1 MKLLHIADLHLGRFL
16 DGRPRWDEQ
25 EAVLDE
31 IVAIARREEVDL
43 VLAAGDVFDSF
54 IPPARAEELF
64 YDFAARLLDCG
75 CVFIA
80 IAGNHDQPQRMAA
93 AAPLAQR
100 QGLYLLGL
108 PGEEPVTVTC
118 RDGRKAV
125 VAALPYVSE
134 ARAQELFSADLS
146 DEEGTSLAYR
156 DCLAQKLRALSA
168 AFSEDTAN
176 IVLAHLFVNG
186 GFSSDSERPL
196 SAQVGGS
203 FGVDAAV
210 FPEDCDY
217 IALGHLHRPQSI
229 SAACP
234 CRYAGSPLA
243 YSFSE
248 ADQQKSV
255 TLVEISWQEGEKEV
269 SWQVLPLNSG
279 RPLSRWHCDSY
290 ADAMDRASDPA
301 QREMWVQ
308 LTVELTRPMSGE
320 ELDAL
325 YAAHPYLIA
334 VNPIYPDIQR
344 EQRQAEESA
353 SLTVL
358 ERFAAFAR
366 DNEGV
371 EPDEEL
377 LSAFTSLLQD
387 REGDDEL

>member
-1 MKLLHIADLHLGRFL
+1 
-16 DGRPRWDEQ
+16 
-25 EAVLDE
+25 
-31 IVAIARREEVDL
+31 
-43 VLAAGDVFDSF
+43 
-54 IPPARAEELF
+54 
-64 YDFAARLLDCG
+64 
-75 CVFIA
+75 
-80 IAGNHDQPQRMAA
+80 MAA

-108 PGEEPVTVTC
+108 PGDEPVTVTC

-279 RPLSRWHCDSY
+279 RPLSRWHCASY
-290 ADAMDRASDPA
+290 TEALDRASDPA

-308 LTVELTRPMSGE
+308 LTVELARPMSGE

-334 VNPIYPDIQR
+334 VNPIYPDIRR
-344 EQRQAEESA
+344 EQQQAEESA

-377 LSAFTSLLQD
+377 LAAFTSLLQD

>member
-31 IVAIARREEVDL
+31 IVALARREEVDL

-64 YDFAARLLDCG
+64 YDFAARLLESG

-93 AAPLAQR
+93 ASPLTRR

-108 PGEEPVTVTC
+108 PGEEPVTVIC
-118 RDGRKAV
+118 RNGRRAV

-134 ARAQELFSADLS
+134 ARAQELFGADLS
-146 DEEGTSLAYR
+146 DDEDMSLAYR
-156 DCLAQKLRALSA
+156 DCLARKLQALSA
-168 AFSEDTAN
+168 PFSEDTAN

-196 SAQVGGS
+196 ASQVGGS

-210 FPEDCDY
+210 FPENCDY

-255 TLVEISWQEGEKEV
+255 TLVEINWDKDGKNVAWQA
-269 SWQVLPLNSG
+269 LPLSSG
-279 RPLSRWHCDSY
+279 RPLSRWRCSSY
-290 ADAMDRASDPA
+290 AEALDRAGDPG

-308 LTVELTRPMSGE
+308 LTLELPQPLSGE

-334 VNPIYPDIQR
+334 VNPVYPDIRR
-344 EQRQAEESA
+344 EQQQAEESA

-377 LSAFTSLLQD
+377 LAAFTSLLQD

>member
-1 MKLLHIADLHLGRFL
+1 M
-16 DGRPRWDEQ
+16 
-25 EAVLDE
+25 
-31 IVAIARREEVDL
+31 
-43 VLAAGDVFDSF
+43 LAAGDVFDSF

-64 YDFAARLLDCG
+64 YGFASRLLDCG

-80 IAGNHDQPQRMAA
+80 IAGNHDQPQRLAA
-93 AAPLAQR
+93 ADPLGRR

-108 PGEEPVTVTC
+108 PEEEPVSVTC
-118 RDGRKAV
+118 RDGRRAV

-134 ARAQELFSADLS
+134 ARAQELFGADLS
-146 DEEGTSLAYR
+146 DEQDISLAYR
-156 DCLAQKLRALSA
+156 DCLARKLQSLSA
-168 AFSEDTAN
+168 AFSADSAN

-196 SAQVGGS
+196 AAQVGGS
-203 FGVDAAV
+203 FGVDAGV
-210 FPEDCDY
+210 FPAGCDY
-217 IALGHLHRPQSI
+217 IALGHLHRPQNI

-255 TLVEISWQEGEKEV
+255 TLVEIDWRDGEKET
-269 SWQVLPLNSG
+269 SCQVLPLSSG
-279 RPLSRWHCDSY
+279 RPLSRWRCASY
-290 ADAMDRASDPA
+290 AEALQRAGDPA

-308 LTVELTRPMSGE
+308 LTVELTQPMSGE

-334 VNPIYPDIQR
+334 VNPVYPDIRQ

-353 SLTVL
+353 SLSVL

-366 DNEGV
+366 DSEGV
-371 EPDEEL
+371 EPDPEL
-377 LSAFTSLLQD
+377 LAAFASLLQD

>member
-1 MKLLHIADLHLGRFL
+1 MKLLHTADLHLGRFL
-16 DGRPRWDEQ
+16 DGRSRWDEQ

-31 IVAIARREEVDL
+31 IVAIARREQVDL
-43 VLAAGDVFDSF
+43 ILAAGDVFDSF

-64 YDFAARLLDCG
+64 YAFAARLLESG
-75 CVFIA
+75 CTVVA

-93 AAPLAQR
+93 AAPLGAG

-108 PGEEPVTVTC
+108 PGEEAVTVTC
-118 RDGRKAV
+118 RDGRQAV

-134 ARAQELFSADLS
+134 ARAQELFAADLS
-146 DEEGTSLAYR
+146 DDKEISLAYR
-156 DCLAQKLRALSA
+156 DCLARKLASLSSG
-168 AFSEDTAN
+168 FREDTAN

-196 SAQVGGS
+196 AAQVGGS
-203 FGVDAAV
+203 FGVDAGV
-210 FPEDCDY
+210 FPPESDY

-229 SAACP
+229 AADAP

-255 TLVEISWQEGEKEV
+255 TLVDISWEDGEKQV
-269 SWQVLPLNSG
+269 AWQSLPLTSG
-279 RPLSRWHCDSY
+279 RPLSRWRCGSY
-290 ADAMDRASDPA
+290 AEALQRAGDPA
-301 QREMWVQ
+301 QRDMWVQ
-308 LTVELTRPMSGE
+308 LTVELEQPLTGE

-325 YAAHPYLIA
+325 YAAHPHLIA

-344 EQRQAEESA
+344 EQREAEESA
-353 SLTVL
+353 SLSVL

-366 DNEGV
+366 DSEGV
-371 EPDEEL
+371 EPDEAL
-377 LSAFTSLLQD
+377 LAAFVSLLEKK
-387 REGDDEL
+387 EGDDEL

>member
-25 EAVLDE
+25 QAVLDE
-31 IVAIARREEVDL
+31 IVDIARREQVDL

-64 YDFAARLLDCG
+64 YGFASRLLDCG

-80 IAGNHDQPQRMAA
+80 IAGNHDQPQRLAA
-93 AAPLAQR
+93 ADPLGRR

-108 PGEEPVTVTC
+108 PEEEPVSVTC
-118 RDGRKAV
+118 RDGRRAV

-134 ARAQELFSADLS
+134 ARAQELFGADLS
-146 DEEGTSLAYR
+146 DEQDISLAYR
-156 DCLAQKLRALSA
+156 DCLARKLQSLSA
-168 AFSEDTAN
+168 AFSADTAN

-196 SAQVGGS
+196 ASQVGGS

-210 FPEDCDY
+210 FPAGCDY
-217 IALGHLHRPQSI
+217 IALGHLHRPQNI

-255 TLVEISWQEGEKEV
+255 TMVEIDWRDGEKET
-269 SWQVLPLNSG
+269 SCQVLPLSSG
-279 RPLSRWHCDSY
+279 RPLSRWRCASY
-290 ADAMDRASDPA
+290 AEALQRAGDPA

-308 LTVELTRPMSGE
+308 LTVELTQPMSGE

-334 VNPIYPDIQR
+334 VNPVYPDIRQ

-353 SLTVL
+353 SLSVL

-366 DNEGV
+366 DSEGV
-371 EPDEEL
+371 EPDPEL
-377 LSAFTSLLQD
+377 LAAFASLLQD